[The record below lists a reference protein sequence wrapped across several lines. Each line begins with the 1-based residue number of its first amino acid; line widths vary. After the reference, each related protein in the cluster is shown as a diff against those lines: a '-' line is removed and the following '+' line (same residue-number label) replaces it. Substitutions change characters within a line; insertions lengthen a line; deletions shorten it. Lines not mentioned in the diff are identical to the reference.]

1 MNNFLKSTQGE
12 LTIKTSGQSLYE
24 ITDNI
29 NSWLINKNINSGQL
43 TIFIKHTTAS
53 LSIQENAS
61 SDVLEDILN
70 FFKKLVPEEPSLY
83 QHNIEGKDDMPS
95 HIKSMLT
102 QSSITIPVHNNQLDL
117 GTWQGIFLFE
127 HRHDSMK
134 RKLKLTLV
142 GM

>member
-1 MNNFLKSTQGE
+1 MDKYLKNSQGE
-12 LTIKTSGQSLYE
+12 LTIKTSGQKMYE
-24 ITDNI
+24 ITGNI
-29 NSWLINKNINSGQL
+29 NSWLEKEEIINGQL
-43 TIFIKHTTAS
+43 TIFIKHTSAS

-61 SDVLEDILN
+61 NDVLEDILD
-70 FFKKLVPEEPSLY
+70 FFKKLVPEESSFY
-83 QHNIEGKDDMPS
+83 RHNIEGKDDMPA

-102 QSSITIPVHNNQLDL
+102 QTSLTIPVNNNQLDL

-127 HRHDSMK
+127 HRHGTMK

>member
-1 MNNFLKSTQGE
+1 MDRFLKSTQGE

-29 NSWLINKNINSGQL
+29 NSWLINEHINSGQL
-43 TIFIKHTTAS
+43 TIFIKHTSAS
-53 LSIQENAS
+53 LSMQENAS
-61 SDVLEDILN
+61 SDVLEDILD
-70 FFKKLVPEEPSLY
+70 FFKKLVPEESSFY
-83 QHNIEGKDDMPS
+83 RHNIEGTDDMPA

-102 QSSITIPVHNNQLDL
+102 QTSLTIPVNNNQLDL

-127 HRHDSMK
+127 HRYGSMK

>member
-29 NSWLINKNINSGQL
+29 NSWLNNEHISSGQL
-43 TIFIKHTTAS
+43 NIFIKHTSAP

-61 SDVLEDILN
+61 SDVLEDILD
-70 FFKKLVPEEPSLY
+70 FFKKLVPEESSFY
-83 QHNIEGKDDMPS
+83 KHNIEGKEDMPA
-95 HIKSMLT
+95 HIKSILT
-102 QSSITIPVHNNQLDL
+102 ETSLTIPVNDNQLDL

-127 HRHDSMK
+127 HRHGPMK

-142 GM
+142 GI

>member
-1 MNNFLKSTQGE
+1 MDKYLKYSQGE
-12 LTIKTSGQSLYE
+12 LTIKTSGQKMYE

-29 NSWLINKNINSGQL
+29 NSWLEKEEIINGQL
-43 TIFIKHTTAS
+43 TIFIKHTSAS

-61 SDVLEDILN
+61 SDVLEDILD
-70 FFKKLVPEEPSLY
+70 FFKKLVPEESSFY
-83 QHNIEGKDDMPS
+83 RHNIEGKEDMPA

-102 QSSITIPVHNNQLDL
+102 QTSLTIPVNNNQLDL
-117 GTWQGIFLFE
+117 GNWQGIFLFE
-127 HRHDSMK
+127 HRHNSMK

>member
-1 MNNFLKSTQGE
+1 MNNFLKLTQGE
-12 LTIKTSGQSLYE
+12 LKIKTSGQSLYE

-29 NSWLINKNINSGQL
+29 NSWLINENINRGQL
-43 TIFIKHTTAS
+43 TIFLKHTTAS

-70 FFKKLVPEEPSLY
+70 FFKKLVPEEPSFY
-83 QHNIEGKDDMPS
+83 KHNIEGKDDMPA
-95 HIKSMLT
+95 HIKSILT
-102 QSSITIPVHNNQLDL
+102 QSSITIPVNNNQLDL

-134 RKLKLTLV
+134 RQIKLTLI
-142 GM
+142 GI